1 MEYKELLKITRIDD
15 RLEAAVN
22 ITSEDDFKAVVVSL
36 TSILHGDKRLALM
49 ILIGLQAR
57 GEDPD
62 SFDKNETIVPGGMP
76 WDNDTKTTRK

>member
-1 MEYKELLKITRIDD
+1 METRGWLL
-15 RLEAAVN
+15 
-22 ITSEDDFKAVVVSL
+22 
-36 TSILHGDKRLALM
+36 